1 MHSSQRSGA
10 NHFTLTLKQ
19 ILTDAIT
26 AVIHVVIGD
35 THTRCGVAK
44 NSDIIKD
51 FTLLA
56 MHLRLRVMFHNVYR
70 EILFIS
76 FLATNLHLKVMF
88 DNVYR
93 EIAFACI

>member
-1 MHSSQRSGA
+1 
-10 NHFTLTLKQ
+10 
-19 ILTDAIT
+19 
-26 AVIHVVIGD
+26 
-35 THTRCGVAK
+35 
-44 NSDIIKD
+44 
-51 FTLLA
+51 

-76 FLATNLHLKVMF
+76 FLAKNLHLKVMF